1 MPAAP
6 VSGACI
12 RRKKLARWCRLHAIS
27 RGPKR
32 TTTVHALT
40 RLSRVVSPLFAGSNR
55 RLQPGTLRQR
65 RGCRT
70 DGGIVALP
78 LATAFAI
85 ASRLKPQSGMRTAII
100 AGTLISAPGGSAV
113 QISGATGAFIVII
126 YGILE
131 RSPDVWPA
139 APDPNQELEAHGIAN
154 LVVPF
159 FWRHASDRDD
169 CARHDRP
176 THRRDL
182 PLSCL
187 VY

>member
-1 MPAAP
+1 M
-6 VSGACI
+6 
-12 RRKKLARWCRLHAIS
+12 HAIS

-85 ASRLKPQSGMRTAII
+85 ASWLKPQSGMRTAII
-100 AGTLISAPGGSAV
+100 AATLISAPGGSAV
-113 QISGATGAFIVII
+113 QISVATGAFIVIV

-139 APDPNQELEAHGIAN
+139 ASRREPGTADAWHSQFCRAI
-154 LVVPF
+154 
-159 FWRHASDRDD
+159 FWRHASHRDH
-169 CARHDRP
+169 CARPHRP

-182 PLSCL
+182 PLSGL
-187 VY
+187 VH